1 MTREVL
7 SSCVTLPVWRDIRLL
22 NRLGGE
28 EREGGG
34 VREGARKRQVAK
46 NKEER
51 ERECGGG
58 LQTKPI
64 STWGVCSQKCLSPG
78 GRGKGEEA

>member
-1 MTREVL
+1 MRE
-7 SSCVTLPVWRDIRLL
+7 
-22 NRLGGE
+22 
-28 EREGGG
+28 G
-34 VREGARKRQVAK
+34 VRERQGAK

-58 LQTKPI
+58 LQTKPV
-64 STWGVCSQKCLSPG
+64 STWGVCSQKCQSPG